1 MINNPRSP
9 QVVGSIDQCSTVVKA
24 VNFVSQLA
32 LLNSITWRGLENFK
46 NTRMKLVPS
55 SEMEMIGVVITFDD
69 AENKAWLT
77 VPESDLEQFIGHDA
91 SFQFSKTKDFKG
103 KVTGV
108 ETDFLVVKFDETP
121 LGLGQGSQVSV
132 AE

>member
-1 MINNPRSP
+1 
-9 QVVGSIDQCSTVVKA
+9 
-24 VNFVSQLA
+24 
-32 LLNSITWRGLENFK
+32 
-46 NTRMKLVPS
+46 
-55 SEMEMIGVVITFDD
+55 MEMIGVVITFDD

-77 VPESDLEQFIGHDA
+77 VPEPSLEQFVGHEA

-103 KVTGV
+103 KVIAI

-132 AE
+132 AD

>member
-1 MINNPRSP
+1 M
-9 QVVGSIDQCSTVVKA
+9 VKA
-24 VNFVSQLA
+24 ANLVGQLA
-32 LLNSITWRGLENFK
+32 LLYSITWLCLENFK
-46 NTRMKLVPS
+46 NTEHVKLVPS
-55 SEMEMIGVVITFDD
+55 SESEMIGVVITFDD

-103 KVTGV
+103 NVIGV
-108 ETDFLVVKFDETP
+108 ETDFLVVKFEETP